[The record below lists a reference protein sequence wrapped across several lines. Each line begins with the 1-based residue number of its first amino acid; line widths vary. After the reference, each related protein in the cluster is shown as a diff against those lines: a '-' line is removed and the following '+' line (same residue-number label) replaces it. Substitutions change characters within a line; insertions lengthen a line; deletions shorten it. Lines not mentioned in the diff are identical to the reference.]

1 MILTTTQFSF
11 VSQLLMEIDIKQ
23 SELNGCLSFFYEYY
37 NALLF
42 SMRISGG
49 RSGMEW
55 YFDYGKL
62 TCV

>member
-1 MILTTTQFSF
+1 
-11 VSQLLMEIDIKQ
+11 
-23 SELNGCLSFFYEYY
+23 
-37 NALLF
+37 LLF

-62 TCV
+62 TCVWCHSNALTMARIRAMATVISYA